1 MYRIGGAVP
10 IRFLG
15 AVFEQPNVLC
25 IKILVSGVSDL
36 YFILDALLTV
46 ASSIWLRLF
55 IRSFPP
61 IPPLCFF
68 FLFGCQVL
76 GVAEVDRFGSA
87 VGKGLM

>member
-25 IKILVSGVSDL
+25 TKILVSGVSDL

-55 IRSFPP
+55 IRSLKERRPC
-61 IPPLCFF
+61 LK
-68 FLFGCQVL
+68 LL
-76 GVAEVDRFGSA
+76 
-87 VGKGLM
+87 

>member
-25 IKILVSGVSDL
+25 IKISVSGVSDL

-55 IRSFPP
+55 IRSLKERRPC
-61 IPPLCFF
+61 LK
-68 FLFGCQVL
+68 LL
-76 GVAEVDRFGSA
+76 
-87 VGKGLM
+87 

>member
-68 FLFGCQVL
+68 FCLAARSWVWL
-76 GVAEVDRFGSA
+76 KLTGSGQLL
-87 VGKGLM
+87 VRV